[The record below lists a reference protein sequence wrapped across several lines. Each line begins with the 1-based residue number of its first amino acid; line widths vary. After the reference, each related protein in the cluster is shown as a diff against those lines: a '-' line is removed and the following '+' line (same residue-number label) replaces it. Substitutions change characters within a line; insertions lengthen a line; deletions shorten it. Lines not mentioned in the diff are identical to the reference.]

1 MALLCLSLDA
11 ALHLQFPRS
20 SYRLLAARL
29 AAVVPFGA
37 HTRKHRLCR
46 LLRRLTQA
54 KGHPSGETP
63 DPTAHAM
70 LLTPLVIKTDKA
82 TPPHGINHV
91 ANVAAVGWLRGSEAR
106 LS

>member
-37 HTRKHRLCR
+37 YPKTSLCR
-46 LLRRLTQA
+46 LLLRLTQA